1 MKAMLVST
9 ECFHMIH
16 RHCLSETAVTQIKK
30 TKTIVCPKPDCR
42 KQIQDWE
49 LRDNMG
55 NDYEEIEK
63 ILRA

>member
-1 MKAMLVST
+1 
-9 ECFHMIH
+9 MINK
-16 RHCLSETAVTQIKK
+16 HCLAETAVTQIKK